1 MHLQRVVMLVLG
13 AVVAGA
19 GCGAPTRWFASSR
32 NSPEEFFP
40 LRTGSF
46 WVYRVRD
53 PWGEESLQRV
63 LVRGPRYL
71 ENKRTTGM
79 LVEESGGLGGEFA
92 LDPSWHPI
100 AYYRDGDYVYKY
112 YGITRA
118 DAELREMRLGCS
130 DEKLLPAGPRED
142 EEWESEVQLFD
153 LPNGAGYGMRV
164 VSRATSTE
172 ESVTVPAGRFDGCL
186 LVDTTIVPRT
196 HTAKSTDEALAFF
209 HYRDWY
215 APGVG
220 LVKSLAISGPKSEP
234 MTTIELLSFRDGIES
249 R

>member
-1 MHLQRVVMLVLG
+1 MHLQRLAVLAFG
-13 AVVAGA
+13 AMIAGA
-19 GCGAPTRWFASSR
+19 GCGASTRWLASR
-32 NSPEEFFP
+32 PAAPEEFFP

-100 AYYRDGDYVYKY
+100 AYYREGDYLYKY
-112 YGITRA
+112 YGLTRT
-118 DAELREMRLGCS
+118 DAELREMRLGS
-130 DEKLLPAGPRED
+130 TDEKLLPAKPRED

-172 ESVTVPAGRFDGCL
+172 ESVTVPAGKFEGCL

-196 HTAKSTDEALAFF
+196 HTAKAEDEALAFF

-220 LVKSLAISGPKSEP
+220 LVKSLAISGPQSKP
-234 MTTIELLSFRDGIES
+234 MTTIELISFRDGAGS

>member
-1 MHLQRVVMLVLG
+1 MHLQRLAVL
-13 AVVAGA
+13 AFVALIAGA
-19 GCGAPTRWFASSR
+19 GCGAPTRWLASR
-32 NSPEEFFP
+32 PAAPEEFFP

-71 ENKRTTGM
+71 ENKRTTGT

-100 AYYRDGDYVYKY
+100 AYYREGDYLYKY
-112 YGITRA
+112 YGLTRA
-118 DAELREMRLGCS
+118 DAELREMRLGS
-130 DEKLLPAGPRED
+130 TDEKLLPAQPRAD

-172 ESVTVPAGRFDGCL
+172 ESVTVPAGKFEGCL

-196 HTAKSTDEALAFF
+196 RTAKAEDEALPFF

-220 LVKSLAISGPKSEP
+220 LVKSLAISGPQSKP
-234 MTTIELLSFRDGIES
+234 MTTIELISFRDGAGS